1 MKKYILIGG
10 LALSLFAACK
20 GSNNNTSQTDTAK
33 ADTMKIEGE
42 TNPVGR
48 TEEEPSR
55 NDTGNVAGPGKGKE
69 TGIDTEDKMKH

>member
-1 MKKYILIGG
+1 MKKYFLIGS

-20 GSNNNTSQTDTAK
+20 GNNNNTAKTDSAK
-33 ADTMKIEGE
+33 VDTMKIEGE

-55 NDTGNVAGPGKGKE
+55 NDTGDVAGPGKGKE
-69 TGIDTEDKMKH
+69 TGIDTEDKLKH